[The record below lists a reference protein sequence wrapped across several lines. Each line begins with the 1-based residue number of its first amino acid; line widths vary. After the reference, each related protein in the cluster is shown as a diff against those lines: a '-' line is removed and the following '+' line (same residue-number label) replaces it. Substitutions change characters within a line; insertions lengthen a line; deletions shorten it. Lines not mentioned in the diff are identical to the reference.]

1 MNRFKPFLLAGLPL
15 AIGGAVFAVPA
26 IAADDP
32 LTPYE
37 QSLACK
43 FSQTCDPQLAQ
54 GNVGAA
60 EAVDQGIEVGDEA
73 PFNVFT
79 SPKPSPS
86 KPTTRKV
93 QTARSGVGEPQLY
106 VPPRS
111 GMSASGPRRRIALR
125 PKPSQSSPVP
135 MRKNAADMSVFFDNA
150 SADLDAASRK
160 EIIAWANVLKS
171 SGFMSS
177 AIRIE
182 GHTNAV
188 GGREYNLEL
197 SQRRAQAVKEYL
209 INLGVDSSRIESVGF
224 GFDKP
229 RSGDARDTINR
240 RVEIVKTN

>member
-1 MNRFKPFLLAGLPL
+1 MNRTKPFLLAVLPM
-15 AIGGAVFAVPA
+15 AIGCAVFAVPA

-43 FSQTCDPQLAQ
+43 FSQTCDPQMAQ

-60 EAVDQGIEVGDEA
+60 DAADQGIEVGDEA

-79 SPKPSPS
+79 SPKPPAS
-86 KPTTRKV
+86 KPATRKV
-93 QTARSGVGEPQLY
+93 QSARSGNGGPQYYEPRR
-106 VPPRS
+106 PAI
-111 GMSASGPRRRIALR
+111 SAAGPRKRISPR
-125 PKPSQSSPVP
+125 GKPSPSSPVP
-135 MRKNAADMSVFFDNA
+135 VRKNAADMSVFFDNA
-150 SADLDAASRK
+150 SADLDASSRK

-209 INLGVDSSRIESVGF
+209 INLGVESSRIESVGF

-229 RSGDARDTINR
+229 RSGNALDTVNR